1 VKFLLNM
8 NLPRELAR
16 QLAASGHACRHAADI
31 GLARA
36 ADSVI
41 VAEARRQKETVLTHD
56 LDYGN
61 LLAFSGEASPSVVIY
76 RLTNTLT
83 LNLLHHLTSAWS
95 QIEAPLQEGAIV
107 VIEDASVRIRRLPIE
122 RLE

>member
-1 VKFLLNM
+1 VKFLLNV
-8 NLPRELAR
+8 NLPRELGR

-36 ADSVI
+36 GDSVI
-41 VAEARRQKETVLTHD
+41 VAEARRANETVLTHD

-61 LLAFSGEASPSVVIY
+61 LLAFSGEANPSVVIY
-76 RLTNTLT
+76 RLTNALT
-83 LNLLHHLTSAWS
+83 LNLLRRLTGAWS
-95 QIEAPLQEGAIV
+95 QIEVPLQEGAIV